1 MTKYFELGAIIEVAI
16 PNKKLEGM
24 SDRRKR
30 NLFRRTIQDIH
41 NNLLEY
47 KGFKVFTIVDVNG
60 GIGIENVVLSD
71 DMFCYIHDFDFGAD
85 NLVPQNPDY
94 IVGRYFGT
102 DIIIEAPDEYTQ
114 EDIAEY
120 TMHVASG
127 KPKQIKGKVLV
138 KISNS
143 TVGEI
148 KQRTLGYCL

>member
-47 KGFKVFTIVDVNG
+47 KGFKVFTTLDVN
-60 GIGIENVVLSD
+60 ID
-71 DMFCYIHDFDFGAD
+71 DMFCYIHDFDFGAN

-94 IVGRYFGT
+94 TVGRYFGT

-114 EDIAEY
+114 KDIAEY

-138 KISNS
+138 KISNFM
-143 TVGEI
+143 VGEI

>member
-1 MTKYFELGAIIEVAI
+1 MAKYFKLGAIIEVAI

-60 GIGIENVVLSD
+60 GIGIEAN
-71 DMFCYIHDFDFGAD
+71 

-94 IVGRYFGT
+94 TVGRYFGT
-102 DIIIEAPDEYTQ
+102 NIIIEAPDEYTQ

-127 KPKQIKGKVLV
+127 KPKQIKGKMLV